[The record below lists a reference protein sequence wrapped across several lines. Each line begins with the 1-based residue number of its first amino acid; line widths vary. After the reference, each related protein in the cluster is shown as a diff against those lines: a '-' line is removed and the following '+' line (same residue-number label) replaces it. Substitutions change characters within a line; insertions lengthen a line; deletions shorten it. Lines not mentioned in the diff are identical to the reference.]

1 MFKCDLHNHS
11 ICSDGRFTPKEIIE
25 MAKKRELNYIS
36 LTDHDTL
43 SGINEAIIEAKKL
56 NINFIPGIELS
67 TEYNGESIHVLGF
80 FKKDDYN
87 NPKLNKVLA
96 DLKEKR
102 ISRAYKIVE
111 NLKKL
116 HNIELDINKVLSNG
130 KDTIARPHI
139 AKAIIDAG
147 YNYDHEFIF
156 KHFIGNNCPAYVPS
170 TKLSTKEGIELLKE
184 FNALVF
190 LAHPVLV
197 KKTSIKDLIEL
208 GFDGI
213 EAIYYR
219 NTESDTKKLINLA
232 KANNLYISC
241 GSDCHGI
248 PKDKSHGSVGDVN
261 IPKDDSIINMLRWL
275 KHITHTENCK
285 IKEETP

>member
-1 MFKCDLHNHS
+1 MFKCDLHTHS
-11 ICSDGRFTPKEIIE
+11 ICSDGRFNPKEIIE
-25 MAKKRELNYIS
+25 MAKKRNLNYIS

-43 SGINEAIIEAKKL
+43 TGINEAILEAKKF

-80 FKKDDYN
+80 FNKEDYK
-87 NPKLNKVLA
+87 NPKLNKILA

-147 YNYDHEFIF
+147 YPYDHDYIF
-156 KHFIGNNCPAYVPS
+156 KNFIGNNCPAYVPS
-170 TKLSTKEGIELLKE
+170 TKLSTQDGIKLLKE

-190 LAHPVLV
+190 LAHPILV
-197 KKTSIKDLIEL
+197 KKASVEELINL

-219 NTESDTKKLINLA
+219 NTESDTSNLLKLA
-232 KANNLYISC
+232 KEKNLYISC

-248 PKDKSHGSVGDVN
+248 PNDKSHGNVGDIN
-261 IPKDDSIINMLRWL
+261 IPKEDSIFNMLKWL
-275 KHITHTENCK
+275 KELN
-285 IKEETP
+285 

>member
-11 ICSDGRFTPKEIIE
+11 ICSDGRFNPKEIIE
-25 MAKKRELNYIS
+25 MAKKRNLDYIS

-43 SGINEAIIEAKKL
+43 TGINEAILEAEKL
-56 NINFIPGIELS
+56 KINFIPGIELS

-80 FKKDDYN
+80 FNKKDYN
-87 NPKLNKVLA
+87 NPKLNKILA

-111 NLKKL
+111 NLKNL

-147 YNYDHEFIF
+147 YNYDHEYIF
-156 KHFIGNNCPAYVPS
+156 KNFIGNDCPAYVPS
-170 TKLSTKEGIELLKE
+170 SKLSTQDGIKLLKE

-190 LAHPVLV
+190 LAHPILV
-197 KKTSIKDLIEL
+197 KKTSVKELIAL

-219 NTESDTKKLINLA
+219 NSEADTTNLINLA
-232 KANNLYISC
+232 KEHNLYISC

-248 PKDKSHGSVGDVN
+248 PNDKSHGNIGDVN
-261 IPKDDSIINMLRWL
+261 IPQEDSIISMLNWVV
-275 KHITHTENCK
+275 K
-285 IKEETP
+285 IA

>member
-1 MFKCDLHNHS
+1 MFKCDLHTHS
-11 ICSDGRFTPKEIIE
+11 ICSDGRFNPKEIIE
-25 MAKKRELNYIS
+25 MAKKRNLNYIS

-43 SGINEAIIEAKKL
+43 TGINEAILEAKKL

-80 FKKDDYN
+80 FNKEDYK
-87 NPKLNKVLA
+87 NPKLNKILA

-147 YNYDHEFIF
+147 YPYDHDYIF
-156 KHFIGNNCPAYVPS
+156 KNFIGNNCPAYVPS
-170 TKLSTKEGIELLKE
+170 TKLSTQDGIKLLKE

-190 LAHPVLV
+190 LAHPILV
-197 KKTSIKDLIEL
+197 KKVSVEELINL

-219 NTESDTKKLINLA
+219 NTESDTSNLLKLA
-232 KANNLYISC
+232 KEKNLYISC

-248 PKDKSHGSVGDVN
+248 PNDKSHGNVGDIN
-261 IPKDDSIINMLRWL
+261 IPKEDSIFIMLKWL
-275 KHITHTENCK
+275 KELN
-285 IKEETP
+285 